1 MPWQV
6 FENTS
11 FDLSQQYKLFI
22 NRKTWNRKQAETPM
36 ETREIPKETG
46 ETNQFIA
53 VRFFL
58 GFLPYMVSML
68 NVP

>member
-1 MPWQV
+1 
-6 FENTS
+6 
-11 FDLSQQYKLFI
+11 
-22 NRKTWNRKQAETPM
+22 M

-58 GFLPYMVSML
+58 GFLPHMVSYVKFTL
-68 NVP
+68 IVVGEECGSVISVLSFPGGSASHTQTLVIS